1 MVKKTYTST
10 DIEVLKGI
18 EPVQKRPGMYTD
30 TSSPNHL
37 LQEVIDNCVDESIAG
52 FCDNIDITVTK
63 DGFFI
68 VKDDGRGMPVDTH
81 PEYKKSGVEV
91 IMTNLHSGAKFSNK
105 NYKYS
110 GGLHGV
116 GVSVVSALSES
127 LDIEI
132 QRSGDDKLYKIS
144 FEKGLV
150 SKKLNSSSKATKNS
164 HGTLIKFKPD
174 NQYFDNPEIQI
185 NKLVKLIEAKSILQ
199 PGLKLTIKD
208 EKYGIGEK
216 VYCHTG
222 SLNDY
227 LKSSLNNDYDIY
239 PINPLL
245 LKLDNNDYELTAAVC
260 WHENNLD
267 PIQDSYVNLIPTSE
281 GGTHVNSL
289 KSAII
294 DAVRSFAMSHKMLP
308 KNIRIMSDDLWKN
321 TSFLISIKM
330 SDPQFIGQTKNRLQ
344 STSIANKLTNNLKD
358 RLEIWLNN
366 HTDTA
371 ECICNIAI
379 QNAQHRLA
387 NNINKKPK
395 QSIKSLILPSR
406 LSDCTSRDINNNE
419 LFLVEGDS
427 AGGSAKQARDRNFQ
441 AILPLR
447 GKNFKHLGSF
457 F

>member
-150 SKKLNSSSKATKNS
+150 SKNSIHHPK
-164 HGTLIKFKPD
+164 
-174 NQYFDNPEIQI
+174 
-185 NKLVKLIEAKSILQ
+185 
-199 PGLKLTIKD
+199 
-208 EKYGIGEK
+208 
-216 VYCHTG
+216 
-222 SLNDY
+222 
-227 LKSSLNNDYDIY
+227 
-239 PINPLL
+239 L
-245 LKLDNNDYELTAAVC
+245 LK
-260 WHENNLD
+260 
-267 PIQDSYVNLIPTSE
+267 
-281 GGTHVNSL
+281 THME
-289 KSAII
+289 
-294 DAVRSFAMSHKMLP
+294 R
-308 KNIRIMSDDLWKN
+308 
-321 TSFLISIKM
+321 
-330 SDPQFIGQTKNRLQ
+330 
-344 STSIANKLTNNLKD
+344 
-358 RLEIWLNN
+358 
-366 HTDTA
+366 
-371 ECICNIAI
+371 
-379 QNAQHRLA
+379 
-387 NNINKKPK
+387 
-395 QSIKSLILPSR
+395 
-406 LSDCTSRDINNNE
+406 
-419 LFLVEGDS
+419 
-427 AGGSAKQARDRNFQ
+427 
-441 AILPLR
+441 
-447 GKNFKHLGSF
+447 
-457 F
+457 